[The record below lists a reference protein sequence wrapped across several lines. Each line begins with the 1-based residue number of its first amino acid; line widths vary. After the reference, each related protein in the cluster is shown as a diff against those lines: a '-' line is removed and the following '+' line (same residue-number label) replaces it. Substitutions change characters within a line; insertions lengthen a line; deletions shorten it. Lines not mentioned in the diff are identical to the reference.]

1 MKYKI
6 VNIKSI
12 DRVIPALV
20 QEIRLHDFSSEKI
33 TIVVP
38 DKFSFSCEMQI
49 MSALGLNA
57 SFNINVVTLNRL
69 CLSLMDENTKNTSW
83 VWTRPAF

>member
-1 MKYKI
+1 M
-6 VNIKSI
+6 
-12 DRVIPALV
+12 V

-69 CLSLMDENTKNTSW
+69 CLSLMDENTKKHVLAMDASSLLTYQACKDCE
-83 VWTRPAF
+83 VRL